1 VENFVIYF
9 GRKKEEN
16 ARSSRKTAQGIETGI
31 RPHLRR
37 AIEGRLFVRLLRA
50 GEARPDSDIDVLM
63 VLKGDFDYIEMLKCS
78 DDFAASYCLEKNVV
92 ISRAFVSEKEF
103 KEKLSPFLINVR
115 REAVAV

>member
-1 VENFVIYF
+1 MPVQVE
-9 GRKKEEN
+9 KLLKEL
-16 ARSSRKTAQGIETGI
+16 KQG
-31 RPHLRR
+31 
-37 AIEGRLFVRLLRA
+37 FVRIYGGQLKAVYLYGSYAR